1 MKYAIIGGLDFL
13 SNEIIRQLI
22 TDGNEVFVIDDN
34 YISANNIDEIQ
45 SVKIYFINSRNYDQ
59 LRGGI
64 IKERSDIIINTAAIH
79 YITECNN
86 NPTFAF

>member
-45 SVKIYFINSRNYDQ
+45 SVKIYFY
-59 LRGGI
+59 
-64 IKERSDIIINTAAIH
+64 
-79 YITECNN
+79 
-86 NPTFAF
+86 